1 MPRRANRPGSRR
13 TPDLTTDEPAEAL
26 AASDQPGQRNRGVLL
41 LPNIVTL
48 AALACGL
55 SAVRYAADGKDLLAL
70 ALVGLAAVLD
80 GLDGRLA
87 RMLSATSKMGAELDS
102 LCDAIGFGVTPALI
116 TYLIV
121 VRPHGGMARDWC
133 WVAVVV
139 YAACIVLRLARFNT
153 LLDDPNRPP
162 FTKEFFVGVPAP
174 AAALLA
180 LVPAITKVQFGDGWW
195 CSPIVTALWLI
206 TVAALAFS
214 RLPTFSAKTAK
225 VSRGRAPI
233 LLLAAVVLLAA
244 LMSQPLLTVLVI
256 DLLYLLHIPYAIS
269 SYRWL
274 ANHPDAWEV
283 GGSER
288 RALRRTSRRRR
299 LRI

>member
-1 MPRRANRPGSRR
+1 M
-13 TPDLTTDEPAEAL
+13 LEAH
-26 AASDQPGQRNRGVLL
+26 DQPRQRNRGILL
-41 LPNIVTL
+41 LPTVVTL

-55 SAVRYAADGKDLLAL
+55 SGARYAADGKPLLAL
-70 ALVGLAAVLD
+70 GLVGLAAVLD
-80 GLDGRLA
+80 ALDGRLA
-87 RMLSATSKMGAELDS
+87 RLLSATSKMGAELDS

-116 TYLIV
+116 TYFIV
-121 VRPHGGMARDWC
+121 IHPHSGATRDWG
-133 WVAVVV
+133 WIAVVV

-153 LLDDPNRPP
+153 LLDDPNRPA

-180 LVPAITKVQFGDGWW
+180 LVPVLTKVRFGDGWW
-195 CSPIVTALWLI
+195 CSPVTTSLWLVTI
-206 TVAALAFS
+206 AALAFS

-225 VSRGRAPI
+225 VSPGRVPF

-244 LMSQPLLTVLVI
+244 LMTQPLLTVLVI
-256 DLLYLLHIPYAIS
+256 DALYLLHIPYAWY

-274 ANHPDAWEV
+274 AAHPDAWEAA
-283 GGSER
+283 GPER
-288 RALRRTSRRRR
+288 RALRRKSRRWR